1 MAILNAISMIFFII
15 LIVQG
20 FRYGL
25 VPINLFLLVFLL
37 ELIKLV
43 ITFEVSN
50 LLVLGTLI
58 LYYIG
63 MTTYSKGISIASLI
77 GMLLLLLL
85 DLLI

>member
-1 MAILNAISMIFFII
+1 MLILNIIAMVCFIWLMIKGI
-15 LIVQG
+15 
-20 FRYGL
+20 RYGE

-63 MTTYSKGISIASLI
+63 MKTYSKGISIASLV
-77 GMLLLLLL
+77 GMLLLLFLN
-85 DLLI
+85 LLI

>member
-1 MAILNAISMIFFII
+1 MVIFSFISMIFFII

-20 FRYGL
+20 FKYGV

-43 ITFEVSN
+43 ITFDVSN

-63 MTTYSKGISIASLI
+63 MRTYSKGLGVASLI

-85 DLLI
+85 NLLI

>member
-1 MAILNAISMIFFII
+1 MEVFSFISMILFII

-20 FRYGL
+20 FKYGI

-43 ITFEVSN
+43 ITFDVSI
-50 LLVLGTLI
+50 LIGLGVLI

-63 MTTYSKGISIASLI
+63 MTTYIKGLSIASLI
-77 GMLLLLLL
+77 GMLLLIVLN
-85 DLLI
+85 LLI

>member
-1 MAILNAISMIFFII
+1 MIILNVISMIFFTI
-15 LIVQG
+15 LIVKG
-20 FRYGL
+20 FRYEV
-25 VPINLFLLVFLL
+25 VPINLFLLVFLV

-63 MTTYSKGISIASLI
+63 MTTYNKGINVVSLV
-77 GMLLLLLL
+77 GMTLILFLN
-85 DLLI
+85 LLI